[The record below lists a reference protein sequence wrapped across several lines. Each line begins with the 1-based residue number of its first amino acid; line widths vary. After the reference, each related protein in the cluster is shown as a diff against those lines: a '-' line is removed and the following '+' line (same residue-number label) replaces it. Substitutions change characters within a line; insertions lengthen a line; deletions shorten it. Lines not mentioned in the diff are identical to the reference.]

1 LIIDDGIGRKM
12 AGLYKSKSAEK
23 HKSMGMQITMER
35 LAHLS
40 QDIGTAFF
48 EVEDL
53 EDEAGNATGT
63 RVILKIKYTHTIE
76 EEAFNK
82 TVKSEVE

>member
-1 LIIDDGIGRKM
+1 
-12 AGLYKSKSAEK
+12 
-23 HKSMGMQITMER
+23 MER

-53 EDEAGNATGT
+53 QDEAGNATGT